1 MSDRIALG
9 MIKVNSDIIVRNAPI
24 DKKFWD
30 IYLKCCANEK
40 SIKGVEIVRVIR
52 RSTFGYHLFFDPVDM
67 TSSVVSFK
75 IRIMKMSQEES
86 KQEEH
91 ETVQQLA

>member
-1 MSDRIALG
+1 MSDRMAIG
-9 MIKVNSDIIVRNAPI
+9 MIKVNGDIIVKNAPI

-40 SIKGVEIVRVIR
+40 SINGVEIVRVIR
-52 RSTFGYHLFFDPVDM
+52 RSTYGYHLFFDPVDM
-67 TSSVVSFK
+67 TSSVVAFK

-86 KQEEH
+86 KSEEN